1 MHVIVVGG
9 GISGLTAAHRLLAA
23 GLRVTLLES
32 DRRLGGKLR
41 TGQVAGLQVDL
52 GAESLLARRPEA
64 IDLAKAVGLGDALRP
79 PVVTTAAI
87 WTRDALRPMPSGHVM
102 GVPDSAAALAGVL
115 SDSGLARIAR
125 DAELPPLRV
134 PEDIG
139 IGRLVADRMGTE
151 VVDRLVDPLLG
162 GVYAGDAYRI
172 SLRAAVPRLYE
183 AVRRHDSLLA
193 AVRSLRAETSPAV
206 ANSPVFTGIEG
217 GVGTLAAAVAEDV
230 AGRGAVLETGVAV
243 TGLRR
248 TARGWAAALDDGR
261 SLVADGVLL
270 AVPAPAAAR
279 LLAAEAPAAAG
290 ELAAVEYASMALVTL
305 AFRRAELARLPR
317 GSGFLVPAVDGRTI
331 KAATFSSGKWDWVAA
346 ADPGLFV
353 LRVSV
358 GRFGEEAAL
367 EWDDA
372 DLVRVA
378 LDDLGQ
384 AVGLRATP
392 VDRVVTRWRQGLP
405 QYTVG
410 HDSRITRVRGY
421 LAQLPGLG
429 LCGAAYDGVGVPACI
444 AGAERAA
451 AALLR
456 TLPAGPRGEA
466 GE

>member
-1 MHVIVVGG
+1 MIVVGG
-9 GISGLTAAHRLLAA
+9 GISGLAAAHRLLAA
-23 GLRVTLLES
+23 GLRVTVLES
-32 DRRLGGKLR
+32 NRRLGGKLR
-41 TGQVAGLQVDL
+41 TGQIAGVQVDL

-64 IDLAKAVGLGDALRP
+64 TELAKAVGLGDALRP
-79 PVVTTAAI
+79 PTVTSAAI
-87 WTRDALRPMPSGHVM
+87 WTRGDLRPMPQGQVM

-115 SDSGLARIAR
+115 SDGGLARIAR
-125 DAELPPLRV
+125 DAELPPLDVR
-134 PEDIG
+134 EDVG
-139 IGRLVADRMGTE
+139 IGRLVADRMGPE

-172 SLRAAVPRLYE
+172 SLRAAVPRLYA
-183 AVRRHDSLLA
+183 AVREHDSLLA
-193 AVRSLRAETSPAV
+193 AVRSLRRGPTRAAPNA
-206 ANSPVFTGIEG
+206 PVFTGIEG

-230 AGRGAVLETGVAV
+230 AGRGAVVETGVTV

-290 ELAAVEYASMALVTL
+290 ELGSVAYASMAIVTL
-305 AFRRAELARLPR
+305 AFRRSELATLPR
-317 GSGFLVPAVDGRTI
+317 GSGFLVPAVEGRTI
-331 KAATFSSGKWDWVAA
+331 KAATFSSGKWDWVAS

-358 GRFGEEAAL
+358 GRWGEEAAL

-378 LDDLGQ
+378 LEDLGE

-392 VDRVVTRWRQGLP
+392 VDRVVTRWWQGLP
-405 QYTVG
+405 QYLVG
-410 HDSRITRVRGY
+410 HDARVARVRGY
-421 LAQLPGLG
+421 LAGLPGLG
-429 LCGAAYDGVGVPACI
+429 LCGAAYDGVGVPACVG
-444 AGAERAA
+444 GAEQAA
-451 AALLR
+451 AELLR
-456 TLPAGPRGEA
+456 TLPTGPRGEA